1 VVVVEELV
9 VEELVVVVVVEVV
22 APCRRSGLPRLS
34 HRSGSYASRYVH
46 PVLQALAMQMPQV
59 VAVAVVPKD
68 KMVVVVQDNPKEGPR
83 GSL

>member
-9 VEELVVVVVVEVV
+9 VEELVVVVEVV

-59 VAVAVVPKD
+59 VAVAVVVPPKD